1 LAKRGRKPKAQASLE
16 NNLNLVREVAAVV
29 LVVLGI
35 VMLLAMFNAG
45 GRVGQGLKAFA
56 FNGFGIVGAVLP
68 VLLIILGFIFLSPN
82 LISEKKKPI
91 IGGILAVIIFT
102 SILGPFGGAVGS
114 GINNLV
120 QSGFGTVGAYIFLI
134 ALFLLDLIIAFGISP
149 KAIWERIYFFGEDRL
164 PGNIRVIEPGRERVS
179 VFTSVKRRIGWG
191 RKPEPAKEQ
200 MPLPV
205 EGGIPYEPPPIDLL
219 TKLGA
224 KPTSGNI
231 AKNVEII
238 RKKLQDFGVDVSMG
252 DVNVGPTVTQYQLK
266 PSEGIKLN
274 QITSRSEDLALALAA
289 HPVRIEAPIPGK
301 AAVGVEVPNKVTAKV
316 TLREIIESDK
326 FKKNDSNLTM
336 ALGLD
341 VAGIP
346 ITVDLAKLP
355 HLLIAGATGSGK
367 SVCINAII
375 TTFIYQNSP
384 NKLRFILI
392 DPKRVEFTS
401 YNGIPHLL
409 SPVIVDV
416 DKTVNVL
423 KWAVAEMERR
433 FRVFQEV
440 SVRDLDAYN
449 SQVKGGKM
457 AEDGTKREIIPN
469 IVIIIDELSDLMAQS
484 ANEVEGAIVRLAQM
498 ARATGIHL
506 IIATQRP
513 SVNVI
518 TGLIKA
524 NIPARIAFAVASQV
538 DSRTIIDLSGAE
550 KLLGNGDMLYLSADT
565 GKPKRV
571 QGVLVS
577 DKEIKDVTSFLK
589 RHGHAIYDQS
599 IMEFKPKG
607 GAGGKDGNQE
617 DAMYSEAKEVVVRA
631 GKASA
636 SLLQR
641 RLKVGYARAA
651 RLLDILE
658 ANGVIGPAEGAKPRD
673 VFIDSLEVETPQEQQ
688 KYSSP
693 SSSPEPQG
701 AARVPDET
709 VGSSWPSSVPPPSA
723 PPPEPTEEPRYQ
735 HYDVQKVQS
744 MQEEENRARQNEE
757 NENVKAK
764 TEESEKG
771 NEQDQ
776 KDNQGD
782 YKIEHNDENTS
793 ERQEINQ
800 EVDNKDGSII
810 HQQKSNEQKTDQKPI
825 NDVEKNS

>member
-1 LAKRGRKPKAQASLE
+1 MLGIVESYQENYKEGQLAKRGRKPKARAALE
-16 NNLNLVREVAAVV
+16 TNVNLIREVSAVV
-29 LVVLGI
+29 LIVLGL

-45 GRVGQGLKAFA
+45 GRVGLGLKSFA
-56 FNGFGIVGAVLP
+56 FDNFGLIGAVLP
-68 VLLIILGFIFLSPN
+68 VAMIIIGFLLLSPN
-82 LISEKKKPI
+82 YIAENKKQL
-91 IGGILAVIIFT
+91 IGGILGLIILT
-102 SILGPFGGAVGS
+102 ALLGPYGGNVGM
-114 GINNLV
+114 GLNRLI
-120 QSGFGTVGAYIFLI
+120 QSGFGAVGTYIFLL
-134 ALFLLDLIIAFGISP
+134 ALFILDLIIAFGISP
-149 KAIWERIYFFGEDRL
+149 RTVFERLNFFRSDRL
-164 PGNIRVIEPGRERVS
+164 PGNIRVIEPGNERVS

-191 RKPEPAKEQ
+191 RKPEPAREQ

-205 EGGIPYEPPPIDLL
+205 PGEGGIPYEPPPIDLL
-219 TKLGA
+219 TKLES

-238 RKKLQDFGVDVSMG
+238 RKKLRDFGVEVAMG

-266 PSEGIKLN
+266 PSEGVKLN

-301 AAVGVEVPNKVTAKV
+301 SAVGVEVPNKVTAKV
-316 TLREIIESDK
+316 SLRGILDSEK
-326 FKKNDSNLTM
+326 FKKRDSDLTM

-384 NKLRFILI
+384 DKLRFILV
-392 DPKRVEFTS
+392 DPKRVEFTN

-423 KWAVAEMERR
+423 KWTVAEMERR
-433 FRVFQEV
+433 FRVFQELG
-440 SVRDLDAYN
+440 VRDLASYN
-449 SQVKGGKM
+449 STVKGGKTGG
-457 AEDGTKREIIPN
+457 DGTTHQPMPN
-469 IVIIIDELSDLMAQS
+469 IIVIIDELSDLMAQS

-538 DSRTIIDLSGAE
+538 DSRTILDISGAE

-577 DKEIKDVTSFLK
+577 DKEIRDVTSFLK
-589 RHGHAIYDQS
+589 RHGHAVYDQS

-607 GAGGKDGNQE
+607 GAGGKGGEQE
-617 DAMYSEAKEVVVRA
+617 DVMYDEAKEVVVRA

-658 ANGVIGPAEGAKPRD
+658 ANGVVGPAEGAKPRD
-673 VFIDSLEVETPQEQQ
+673 VYLDKLEVDMPQQSGQETSYNYQNPQ
-688 KYSSP
+688 
-693 SSSPEPQG
+693 PE
-701 AARVPDET
+701 
-709 VGSSWPSSVPPPSA
+709 SSWPQSVPPPSA
-723 PPPEPTEEPRYQ
+723 PPPKEPEPEPEPEPEDGEQENHPHVTEISGTKPEEKAESAEDSHAGESKEGEEVHNQPSEIKEETESHQ
-735 HYDVQKVQS
+735 
-744 MQEEENRARQNEE
+744 QEENKPENFGRPKKEDKFE
-757 NENVKAK
+757 TK
-764 TEESEKG
+764 
-771 NEQDQ
+771 
-776 KDNQGD
+776 
-782 YKIEHNDENTS
+782 
-793 ERQEINQ
+793 
-800 EVDNKDGSII
+800 
-810 HQQKSNEQKTDQKPI
+810 
-825 NDVEKNS
+825 

>member
-1 LAKRGRKPKAQASLE
+1 MAKRGRKPKARATLE
-16 NNLNLVREVAAVV
+16 TNVNLIREVSAVV
-29 LVVLGI
+29 LIVLGI
-35 VMLLAMFNAG
+35 VALLAMFNAG
-45 GRVGQGLKAFA
+45 GKVGQGLKSFA
-56 FNGFGIVGAVLP
+56 FDNFGLVGAILP
-68 VLLIILGFIFLSPN
+68 VAMIIIGFLLLSPN
-82 LISEKKKPI
+82 YLTENKKQLV
-91 IGGILAVIIFT
+91 GGILGIVILAAL
-102 SILGPFGGAVGS
+102 LGPYGGNIGMSLNGV
-114 GINNLV
+114 V
-120 QSGFGTVGAYIFLI
+120 QSGFGAVGAYIFLL
-134 ALFLLDLIIAFGISP
+134 ALFILDLIIAFRVSP
-149 KAIWERIYFFGEDRL
+149 KTAWEKLNFFKGDRL
-164 PGNIRVIEPGRERVS
+164 PGNIRVIEPGGERVS

-191 RKPEPAKEQ
+191 RRPEPAKEQ

-205 EGGIPYEPPPIDLL
+205 PGEGQPYETPPIDLL
-219 TKLGA
+219 TKLES

-238 RKKLQDFGVDVSMG
+238 RKKLQDFGVEVSMG

-266 PSEGIKLN
+266 PSEGVKLN
-274 QITSRSEDLALALAA
+274 QITTRSEDLALALAA

-301 AAVGVEVPNKVTAKV
+301 SAVGVEVPNKVTAKV
-316 TLREIIESDK
+316 SLRGMLESEK
-326 FKKNDSNLTM
+326 FKKRDSDLTM

-341 VAGIP
+341 VAGMP

-384 NKLRFILI
+384 DKLRFILV
-392 DPKRVEFTS
+392 DPKRVEFTA

-423 KWAVAEMERR
+423 KWTVAEMERR
-433 FRVFQEV
+433 FRVFQELG
-440 SVRDLDAYN
+440 VRDLESYN
-449 SQVKGGKM
+449 NHVKGSGKTG
-457 AEDGTKREIIPN
+457 ADGTTHQQMPN
-469 IVIIIDELSDLMAQS
+469 IVVIIDELSDLMAQS

-538 DSRTIIDLSGAE
+538 DARTIIDQSGAE

-565 GKPKRV
+565 GKPKRI
-571 QGVLVS
+571 QGVLVG

-589 RHGHAIYDQS
+589 RHGHAIYDRS

-607 GAGGKDGNQE
+607 GQDGRGGEAE
-617 DAMYSEAKEVVVRA
+617 DAMYDEAKEVVVRA

-658 ANGVIGPAEGAKPRD
+658 SNGVIGPPDGAKPRD
-673 VFIDSLEVETPQEQQ
+673 VYLDKLDVDAPQESQQ
-688 KYSSP
+688 ETSYNYQNPQEESTW
-693 SSSPEPQG
+693 PQG
-701 AARVPDET
+701 
-709 VGSSWPSSVPPPSA
+709 VPPPSA
-723 PPPEPTEEPRYQ
+723 PPPNEPEAPDTEEDDNSQVTEIAEAEKEEKTPLRQ
-735 HYDVQKVQS
+735 GSRPPHEATERHGEGQAEQ
-744 MQEEENRARQNEE
+744 QEDTESYRKNE
-757 NENVKAK
+757 
-764 TEESEKG
+764 T
-771 NEQDQ
+771 
-776 KDNQGD
+776 
-782 YKIEHNDENTS
+782 
-793 ERQEINQ
+793 
-800 EVDNKDGSII
+800 DNK
-810 HQQKSNEQKTDQKPI
+810 NKPQ
-825 NDVEKNS
+825 EKDDKPDIENKFS